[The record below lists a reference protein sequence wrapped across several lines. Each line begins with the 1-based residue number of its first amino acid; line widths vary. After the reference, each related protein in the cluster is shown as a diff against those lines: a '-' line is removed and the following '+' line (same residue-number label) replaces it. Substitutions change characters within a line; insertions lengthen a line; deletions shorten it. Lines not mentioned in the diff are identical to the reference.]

1 MRVLI
6 VDDSEADRAMARR
19 AFERLA
25 AESRQPIIIE
35 EAAHGGQAADA
46 LLRPAS
52 QRPDV
57 LVCDVRMP
65 VQVGGQRVPSGPQ
78 VMQMAE
84 SAGVRVIAYTS
95 PGLGFARPLSHRAGL
110 VTKGLD
116 VYRGMRAELVD
127 ALHLRPLAAAG

>member
-6 VDDSEADRAMARR
+6 VDDCETDRALARR

-25 AESRQPIIIE
+25 AEARLPIIIE
-35 EAAHGGQAADA
+35 EAVHGGQAADA
-46 LLRPAS
+46 LLRHAD
-52 QRPDV
+52 RPDV

-65 VQVGGQRVPSGPQ
+65 VQVGGRRVPSGPQ

-84 SAGVRVIAYTS
+84 SVGVRVIAYTS